1 MIQSLERVIHE
12 RLAILRD
19 AIRSRQAPYA
29 PPPGQNTTTFYD
41 PSQHGVSG
49 LKSPLESRLEA
60 LEGIVGQCFAR
71 TNTVSSLVER
81 LNEQAAEIAE
91 LKRRLVAPAPTAAVT
106 EGLLPVS
113 PLQGIE
119 VIPKKEVAIADTTE
133 PLSYADRLLLNKKA
147 RKALEAEEMG
157 ESVEKPML
165 VEEVEE
171 VEEEAEEED
180 EAMEELVEEEAEEQL
195 EAAEEEEEVVEEV
208 VEAESEAEEE
218 GEALEL
224 EEFEYKGSTYYRDS
238 DNNVYMA
245 DEDGDVN
252 VEEPIGVW
260 NEAKQR
266 IVVKKPA
273 ANPVC

>member
-1 MIQSLERVIHE
+1 
-12 RLAILRD
+12 
-19 AIRSRQAPYA
+19 
-29 PPPGQNTTTFYD
+29 
-41 PSQHGVSG
+41 
-49 LKSPLESRLEA
+49 
-60 LEGIVGQCFAR
+60 
-71 TNTVSSLVER
+71 
-81 LNEQAAEIAE
+81 
-91 LKRRLVAPAPTAAVT
+91 
-106 EGLLPVS
+106 
-113 PLQGIE
+113 
-119 VIPKKEVAIADTTE
+119 
-133 PLSYADRLLLNKKA
+133 LLNKKA

-165 VEEVEE
+165 VEETEE
-171 VEEEAEEED
+171 VEEEAEED
-180 EAMEELVEEEAEEQL
+180 ETMEELVEEEAEEQL
-195 EAAEEEEEVVEEV
+195 EAADEEEVEEVVEEV